1 MFDGSPR
8 FCYNFTLYCGLRQRP
23 FSGIPGGNR
32 RLALEFK
39 IGDKVVYP
47 NHGLG
52 VIEQIEKRESG
63 ERIEEFLRLRIVAND
78 STVMVPR
85 SNTTSV
91 GLRRIMSKKEIDQ
104 VYDVLK
110 DPRVQVF
117 DDWKG
122 RFQENSDKMRTGS
135 ITEVALV
142 FKSLSQLALQKNLSY
157 RERRREAA
165 RRPGRSEDRPGRG
178 ARRQAGQGALV
189 GGGPERTSPGP
200 PTSETEHG
208 CAPAGGRGG
217 RSGHAARRTGSGACV
232 LSGPVTLPHP
242 VHLERSRQPPGL
254 GPSGSA
260 PLSSPDAGR
269 AGPRGSSRP
278 FRRASRSGARRRHT
292 VVACAPE

>member
-1 MFDGSPR
+1 M
-8 FCYNFTLYCGLRQRP
+8 
-23 FSGIPGGNR
+23 
-32 RLALEFK
+32 EFK

-157 RERRREAA
+157 RERRMLDKAKYLIVSELAEVEKLPADQVEAKIDRAVSRGVKQVRE
-165 RRPGRSEDRPGRG
+165 R
-178 ARRQAGQGALV
+178 
-189 GGGPERTSPGP
+189 
-200 PTSETEHG
+200 
-208 CAPAGGRGG
+208 
-217 RSGHAARRTGSGACV
+217 
-232 LSGPVTLPHP
+232 
-242 VHLERSRQPPGL
+242 
-254 GPSGSA
+254 
-260 PLSSPDAGR
+260 
-269 AGPRGSSRP
+269 
-278 FRRASRSGARRRHT
+278 
-292 VVACAPE
+292 